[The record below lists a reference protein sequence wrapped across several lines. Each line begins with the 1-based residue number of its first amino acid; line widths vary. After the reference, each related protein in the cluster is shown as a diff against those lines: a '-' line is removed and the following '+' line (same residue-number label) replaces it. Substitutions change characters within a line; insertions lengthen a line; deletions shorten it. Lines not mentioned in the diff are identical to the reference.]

1 MTVAGTP
8 TKVSL
13 QSLLVPNKALELE
26 YPGQPEFKVH
36 LNYISREQLMGIRKK
51 ASKTKYNAK
60 TRVMEDQLDEEA
72 FLRLYTDAVIKGWK
86 GFTVKM
92 LETLCLVNAQGAD
105 KDAMVEY
112 NPEDAYLLMRNSS
125 EFDAWVSD
133 TLADLSNFQ
142 KTSSK

>member
-1 MTVAGTP
+1 MEDKNTP

-13 QSLLVPNKALELE
+13 QSLLVPNKTLELE
-26 YPGQPEFKVH
+26 YPGSPEFKVQ
-36 LNYISREQLMGIRKK
+36 LNYISREQLMNIRKK

-60 TRVMEDQLDEEA
+60 TRVMDEQLDEEA

-86 GFTVKM
+86 GFTVSI
-92 LETLCLVNAQGAD
+92 LEKLCIVNTQGVNKDSLVD
-105 KDAMVEY
+105 Y
-112 NPEDAYLLMRNSS
+112 TPEDAFYLMKNSS

-133 TLADLSNFQ
+133 TLGDLSNFQ